1 MKKNLLALALALAA
15 CLGLTVPASAA
26 GGGPLSAEEG
36 TKYIE
41 LSADLGGLSLEDVTM
56 RRPWTMQ
63 YLENEEEEEDGWV
76 QEERA
81 AYGAVRRDTQFTVR
95 HTGPADDGTTL
106 SIYAACYL
114 NTSGKEPLYSWLDWP
129 GTACLTKSGAFAAS
143 GGDLEKYGG
152 PVALRAGESVTFTLP
167 FDWYAKRGWDVTVEL
182 RAVMDFPQYDWTYW
196 KTACFRVD
204 ESAYVAASIK
214 GPSTKE
220 PPAFSDVKESDWFR
234 TYVEKAV
241 DAGLMS
247 GTSGGVFSPNRELS
261 VAEALALAYQL
272 HSKASGAALPQA
284 EGPWY
289 MPHYQY
295 CLENGIVDA
304 GQVGES
310 DLSRKASRFDI
321 VSILDGA
328 VPASRLEPVKTE
340 VAIPDLAEADP
351 YGGVVYKW
359 YRAGIVSG
367 DQTGRFNGGGSIS
380 RAEVAVILCRL
391 SGL

>member
-15 CLGLTVPASAA
+15 CLGLAAPASAA

-220 PPAFSDVKESDWFR
+220 PPVFSDVKESDWFR

-241 DAGLMS
+241 DAGLM
-247 GTSGGVFSPNRELS
+247 
-261 VAEALALAYQL
+261 
-272 HSKASGAALPQA
+272 
-284 EGPWY
+284 
-289 MPHYQY
+289 
-295 CLENGIVDA
+295 
-304 GQVGES
+304 
-310 DLSRKASRFDI
+310 
-321 VSILDGA
+321 
-328 VPASRLEPVKTE
+328 
-340 VAIPDLAEADP
+340 
-351 YGGVVYKW
+351 
-359 YRAGIVSG
+359 
-367 DQTGRFNGGGSIS
+367 
-380 RAEVAVILCRL
+380 
-391 SGL
+391 